1 MNAMKYLIVLALIC
15 CVHLLNAQGTKNSS
29 RGKNTKT
36 EATKVKEQ
44 PSPVNTET
52 KVSDRDIKTI
62 DSLFFDAQYEK
73 AIATI
78 DNQLKKISAADSK
91 LLLENKKAEALIRSG
106 NFKEAEILLK
116 ELSTRQLTSFERA
129 LVETNYGSL
138 YLNQGRNDLSL
149 DALQSALSNFQKDN
163 KDNTLDAAQTLAYL
177 GNLYRT
183 TGKYAQAEE
192 QLTRSLAIR
201 QKYLKENNEWIAA
214 SYNDLGLVYSQIDD
228 DKALEYYE
236 KALAIYEKLHGQDH
250 PKIAI
255 AKTNIGFMYTKL
267 QLYGDATNNFESALK
282 TWEKIYPQAHPTK
295 AFLLF
300 SLGETYQKVGNA
312 KAANGYFERA
322 LTMYEQSYGKK
333 HPDIASVLNA
343 VGNVRLSENKYDEAL
358 GYFQRALQANVNDF
372 TSNDLN
378 ANPALDNFYN
388 GITLLYSL
396 LSKAQALES
405 RYYGKTIKIRDLE
418 LAVTTLQACDTLI
431 DRLRQHISN
440 ESDKISLGAIA
451 NDVYANGVRMAFETG
466 EVAFKKKSWYA
477 LSFFF
482 AEKSKSAVL
491 LEAISDVNAKS
502 FARIPDELLQQERSL
517 KAAIALTA
525 QKLAQKPTEQEEKA
539 LRETAFKLNRDYEV
553 FTKGLES
560 KFPEYYNL
568 KFNAASPS
576 ISDLQSKM
584 DNKTAIISYFIDD
597 KTSHIYIFVITKN
610 NYQIVDHSLS
620 ADFDKYITGLRNS
633 LFFNDQ
639 ETYERVAQQLS
650 ADLLPKKIPGSV
662 KDLLILPTGRLSII
676 PFETL
681 LTTNEKDKKGA
692 DASHPSYLINKYNV
706 RYEFSAALILQK
718 TATKREQQ
726 SSILLCAP
734 VSFPI
739 KDNLNELPGTESEV
753 KEISQL
759 FASRN
764 YKNTI
769 FIRQQADEKV
779 AKSGTLKD
787 YNYLHFATHG
797 IVDEKSPELS
807 RIFLQSGSDAEDG
820 NLFTGEIYNLELNA
834 NLVTLSACQTGLGK
848 ISKGEGV
855 IGLSRALVY
864 AGAKSIIVS
873 FWSVADESTAQL
885 MTDFYRQM
893 LEHPESNYSENLR
906 NAKLNLMKTGKYK
919 SPYYWAPFV
928 LIGF

>member
-1 MNAMKYLIVLALIC
+1 MNSKRYFVLLALC
-15 CVHLLNAQGTKNSS
+15 CCFHFINAQGKKPKTQLKANDQ
-29 RGKNTKT
+29 GTKT
-36 EATKVKEQ
+36 TSHEWRL
-44 PSPVNTET
+44 
-52 KVSDRDIKTI
+52 SDRDIRAM
-62 DSLFFDAQYEK
+62 DSLFFDAQYDK
-73 AIATI
+73 VIQTI
-78 DNQLKKISAADSK
+78 DTHLKKSTNTDDQIT
-91 LLLENKKAEALIRSG
+91 LENKRAEALIRSG
-106 NFKEAEILLK
+106 NFRDAETVLK
-116 ELSTRQLTSFERA
+116 ALSARA
-129 LVETNYGSL
+129 LTPHQQALVGTSYGSL
-138 YLNQGRNDLSL
+138 YLNQGRYDLSL
-149 DALQSALSNFQKDN
+149 DALQAALANFQTEN

-177 GNLYRT
+177 GNLYRA

-192 QLTRSLAIR
+192 QLMRSLAIR
-201 QKYLKENNEWIAA
+201 QKFLKENNEWIAA
-214 SYNDLGLVYSQIDD
+214 SYNDLGLVYSQIDN

-236 KALAIYEKLHGQDH
+236 KALAIYEKLHGKDH

-255 AKTNIGFMYTKL
+255 AKTNIGFIYTKL
-267 QLYGDATNNFESALK
+267 ELYGDATNNFESALK

-300 SLGETYQKVGNA
+300 NLGKTYQNVGNA
-312 KAANGYFERA
+312 QAARGYFDRA
-322 LTMYEQSYGKK
+322 LAMYEQSYGKK
-333 HPDIASVLNA
+333 HPDIASVFNA
-343 VGNVRLSENKYDEAL
+343 VGNVRLSENKYNEAL
-358 GYFQRALQANVNDF
+358 EYFQQALQANVSDF
-372 TSNDLN
+372 NSDDLN
-378 ANPALDNFYN
+378 MNPKLDNFYN

-405 RYYGKTIKIRDLE
+405 RYYGKTIKIKDLE
-418 LAVTTLQACDTLI
+418 LAVKTLQVCDTLI
-431 DRLRQHISN
+431 DRLRQHITN
-440 ESDKISLGAIA
+440 ESDKISLGVIA
-451 NDVYANGVRMAFETG
+451 NEVYANGVRIAYETG

-502 FARIPDELLQQERSL
+502 FARIPDNLLQEERSL
-517 KAAIALTA
+517 KASIALTS
-525 QKLAQKPTEQEEKA
+525 QKLAQKPSEQEEKQ
-539 LRETAFKLNRDYEV
+539 LREAAFKLNRSYEA
-553 FTKGLES
+553 FTKDLETR
-560 KFPEYYNL
+560 FPEYYNL

-576 ISDLQSKM
+576 IPDLQSKM
-584 DNKTAIISYFIDD
+584 DDKTAIISYFIDD
-597 KTSHIYIFVITKN
+597 KINHVYIFVITRNSYK
-610 NYQIVDHSLS
+610 ITDRVIS
-620 ADFDKYITGLRNS
+620 AEFDKYITGLRNS
-633 LFFNDQ
+633 LYFNDS
-639 ETYERVAQQLS
+639 ETYLRAAEKLS
-650 ADLLPKKIPGSV
+650 VDLLPKKLPSSIKNLV
-662 KDLLILPTGRLSII
+662 ILPTGRLSII

-681 LTTNEKDKKGA
+681 LTDRKKDSDK
-692 DASHPSYLINKYNV
+692 DEPSYLIKKYSV

-718 TATKREQQ
+718 AASKRAQQ

-734 VSFPI
+734 VTFQA
-739 KDNLNELPGTESEV
+739 KDQLNELPGTESEV
-753 KEISQL
+753 NEISQL

-764 YKNTI
+764 FKNTI

-787 YNYLHFATHG
+787 YSYLHFATHG

-807 RIFLQSGSDAEDG
+807 RIFLQSGSDTEDG

-873 FWSVADESTAQL
+873 FWSVADESTAKL

-893 LEHPESNYSENLR
+893 LERSDSNYSENLR
-906 NAKLNLMKTGKYK
+906 NAKLNLMKTAQYK

>member
-1 MNAMKYLIVLALIC
+1 MNTRIFVLVLSCSCAADFLY
-15 CVHLLNAQGTKNSS
+15 AQGTS
-29 RGKNTKT
+29 
-36 EATKVKEQ
+36 A
-44 PSPVNTET
+44 
-52 KVSDRDIKTI
+52 I
-62 DSLFFDAQYEK
+62 DSLMFDAQYEK
-73 AIATI
+73 AIQVI
-78 DNQLKKISAADSK
+78 DNQMKKTPVPDSRIV
-91 LLLENKKAEALIRSG
+91 LENKKAEALTRSG
-106 NFKEAEILLK
+106 NFKDAESLLK
-116 ELSTRQLTSFERA
+116 DLSSRPLSASHRA

-149 DALQSALSNFQKDN
+149 ESLQSALANFQKDN
-163 KDNTLDAAQTLAYL
+163 KENTLDAAQSLAYL

-192 QLTRSLAIR
+192 QLMRALAIR
-201 QKYLKENNEWIAA
+201 QKYLKGNNEWIAA
-214 SYNDLGLVYSQIDD
+214 SYNDLGLVYSQIDN

-236 KALAIYEKLHGQDH
+236 KALTIYENLHGKDH

-255 AKTNIGFMYTKL
+255 AKTNIGFIYSRME
-267 QLYGDATNNFESALK
+267 LYGDATNNFESALK
-282 TWEKIYPQAHPTK
+282 TWEKVYSQPHPTK

-300 SLGETYQKVGNA
+300 NLGETYQKVGNA
-312 KAANGYFERA
+312 KAANEYFDKSIA
-322 LTMYEQSYGKK
+322 MYEQSYGKK
-333 HPDIASVLNA
+333 HPDIASVFNA
-343 VGNVRLSENKYDEAL
+343 VGNVRLSEHKFDDAL
-358 GYFQRALQANVNDF
+358 GYFQRALRANVSDF
-372 TSNDLN
+372 NSIDFN
-378 ANPALDNFYN
+378 ANPRLDNFYN

-396 LSKAQALES
+396 MNKAQALEA
-405 RYYGKTIKIRDLE
+405 RYFGKTIKIKDLE
-418 LAVTTLQACDTLI
+418 LAVATLQACDTLI
-431 DRLRQHISN
+431 DRLRQHIAN
-440 ESDKISLGAIA
+440 ESDKLSLGVIA
-451 NDVYANGVRMAFETG
+451 NEVYANGVRMAFETG
-466 EVAFKKKSWYA
+466 EVAFKKKSLYA

-502 FARIPDELLQQERSL
+502 FARIPDDLLQEERSL

-525 QKLAQKPTEQEEKA
+525 QRLAQKPSEQEEKL
-539 LRETAFKLNRDYEV
+539 LREAAFKLNRSYEA
-553 FTKGLES
+553 FTKELET

-576 ISDLQSKM
+576 IPDLQSKM
-584 DNKTAIISYFIDD
+584 DEKTAIISYFVDD
-597 KTSHIYIFVITKN
+597 KINHAYIFIITKQ
-610 NYQIVDHSLS
+610 NYKVVDRPIS

-633 LFFNDQ
+633 LYFNDQ
-639 ETYERVAQQLS
+639 ESYSKIAEKLS
-650 ADLLPKKIPGSV
+650 ADLIPKKIPTSV
-662 KDLLILPTGRLSII
+662 KDLVILPTGRLSIV

-681 LTTNEKDKKGA
+681 LTTSSKKKGNNVK
-692 DASHPSYLINKYNV
+692 DPSYLINKYNI

-718 TATKREQQ
+718 AAAKRNQH
-726 SSILLCAP
+726 SSIFLCAP
-734 VSFPI
+734 VTFEA
-739 KDNLNELPGTESEV
+739 KDNLAELPGTESEV

-769 FIRQQADEKV
+769 FMRQQANEKI

-787 YNYLHFATHG
+787 YSYLHFATHG
-797 IVDEKSPELS
+797 IVDENSPELS
-807 RIFLQSGSDAEDG
+807 RIFLQSSSDIEDG

-864 AGAKSIIVS
+864 AGAKNIIVS

-885 MTDFYRQM
+885 MTEFYRQM
-893 LEHPESNYSENLR
+893 LEHTGGNYSENLR
-906 NAKLNLMKTGKYK
+906 NAKLNLMRTEKYK

>member
-1 MNAMKYLIVLALIC
+1 MNSKIFVLVLIYSCAVD
-15 CVHLLNAQGTKNSS
+15 LLYAQGT
-29 RGKNTKT
+29 R
-36 EATKVKEQ
+36 A
-44 PSPVNTET
+44 
-52 KVSDRDIKTI
+52 I
-62 DSLFFDAQYEK
+62 DSLLFDAQYEK
-73 AIATI
+73 TIQVI
-78 DNQLKKISAADSK
+78 DNQLRKTPASDSRIV
-91 LLLENKKAEALIRSG
+91 LENKKAEALIRLG
-106 NFKEAEILLK
+106 NFREAESLLMD
-116 ELSTRQLTSFERA
+116 LSSRSLTSSQRA
-129 LVETNYGSL
+129 LIETNYGSL
-138 YLNQGRNDLSL
+138 YMNQGRNDLSL
-149 DALQSALSNFQKDN
+149 ESLQSALANFQKDN
-163 KDNTLDAAQTLAYL
+163 KENTLDAAQSLAYL

-192 QLTRSLAIR
+192 QLMRSLAIR
-201 QKYLKENNEWIAA
+201 QKYLKGNNEWIAA
-214 SYNDLGLVYSQIDD
+214 SYNDLGLVYSQIDN

-236 KALAIYEKLHGQDH
+236 KALAIYEKLHGKDH

-255 AKTNIGFMYTKL
+255 AKTNIGFIYSRME
-267 QLYGDATNNFESALK
+267 LYGDATNNFESALK

-300 SLGETYQKVGNA
+300 NLGETYQKVGNA
-312 KAANGYFERA
+312 KAANEYFEKA
-322 LTMYEQSYGKK
+322 IAMYQQSYGKK
-333 HPDIASVLNA
+333 HPDIASVFNA
-343 VGNVRLSENKYDEAL
+343 VGNVRLSENKFDDAL
-358 GYFQRALQANVNDF
+358 GYFQRALQANVSDF
-372 TSNDLN
+372 SSIDIST
-378 ANPALDNFYN
+378 NPRLDNFYN
-388 GITLLYSL
+388 GTTLLYSL
-396 LSKAQALES
+396 MNKAQALEA
-405 RYYGKTIKIRDLE
+405 RYYGKTIKIKDLE
-418 LAVTTLQACDTLI
+418 LAVATLQVCDTLI
-431 DRLRQHISN
+431 DRLRQRIAN
-440 ESDKISLGAIA
+440 EADKLSLGVIA
-451 NDVYANGVRMAFETG
+451 NEVYANGVRMAFETG
-466 EVAFKKKSWYA
+466 EAAFKKKSWYA

-502 FARIPDELLQQERSL
+502 FARIPDNLLQQERSL

-525 QKLAQKPTEQEEKA
+525 QKLAQKPSEQEEKL
-539 LRETAFKLNRDYEV
+539 LREVAFKLNRSYEA
-553 FTKGLES
+553 FTKELET

-576 ISDLQSKM
+576 IPELQSKM
-584 DNKTAIISYFIDD
+584 EEKTAIISYFVDD
-597 KTSHIYIFVITKN
+597 KVNRVYIFIITKGDYKIIN
-610 NYQIVDHSLS
+610 RSIS

-633 LFFNDQ
+633 LYFNDQ
-639 ETYERVAQQLS
+639 ETYAKSAEKLS
-650 ADLLPKKIPGSV
+650 SELIPRKIPASV
-662 KDLLILPTGRLSII
+662 NDLVILPTGRLSIV

-681 LTTNEKDKKGA
+681 LTASDNKKGNA
-692 DASHPSYLINKYNV
+692 AGHPSYLINKYSI

-718 TATKREQQ
+718 AAAKRSQH

-734 VSFPI
+734 VTFES

-769 FIRQQADEKV
+769 FIRQQANEKV

-787 YNYLHFATHG
+787 YSYLHFATHG

-807 RIFLQSGSDAEDG
+807 RIFLQSSSDTEDG

-864 AGAKSIIVS
+864 AGAKNIIVS
-873 FWSVADESTAQL
+873 FWSVADESTAIL
-885 MTDFYRQM
+885 MTEFYRQM

-906 NAKLNLMKTGKYK
+906 NAKMNLMRTEKYQ

>member
-1 MNAMKYLIVLALIC
+1 MNIKIFLILLACACSVDFLYG
-15 CVHLLNAQGTKNSS
+15 QGT
-29 RGKNTKT
+29 R
-36 EATKVKEQ
+36 V
-44 PSPVNTET
+44 
-52 KVSDRDIKTI
+52 I
-62 DSLFFDAQYEK
+62 DSLLLDAQYEK
-73 AIATI
+73 AIQVIGNELEKTNVAESRI
-78 DNQLKKISAADSK
+78 V
-91 LLLENKKAEALIRSG
+91 LENKKADALIRSG
-106 NFKEAEILLK
+106 NFKEAESVLND
-116 ELSTRQLTSFERA
+116 LSLRGLNTFQRA

-149 DALQSALSNFQKDN
+149 ESLQSALGNFQNDN
-163 KDNTLDAAQTLAYL
+163 KDNTLDAAQSLAYL

-192 QLTRSLAIR
+192 QLLRALSIR
-201 QKYLKENNEWIAA
+201 QKYLKESNEWIAA
-214 SYNDLGLVYSQIDD
+214 SYNDLGLVYSQIDN

-236 KALAIYEKLHGQDH
+236 KALAIYEKLHGKDH

-255 AKTNIGFMYTKL
+255 AKTNIGFIYSRL
-267 QLYGDATNNFESALK
+267 ELYGDATNNFESALK
-282 TWEKIYPQAHPTK
+282 TWEKLYPQDHPTK

-300 SLGETYQKVGNA
+300 NLGETYQKVGNA
-312 KAANGYFERA
+312 KAANEYFEKA
-322 LTMYEQSYGKK
+322 ITMYEHSYGKK
-333 HPDIASVLNA
+333 HPDIASVFNS
-343 VGNVRLSENKYDEAL
+343 VGNVRLSENKFDEAL
-358 GYFQRALQANVNDF
+358 AYFQRALQANVSGFNSADI
-372 TSNDLN
+372 SV
-378 ANPALDNFYN
+378 NPELDNFYN

-396 LSKAQALES
+396 MNKAQALEA
-405 RYYGKTIKIRDLE
+405 RYYGRSIKIKDLE
-418 LAVTTLQACDTLI
+418 LAVSTLQVCDTLI

-440 ESDKISLGAIA
+440 ESDKISLGVIA

-466 EVAFKKKSWYA
+466 EVAFKKKRWYA

-502 FARIPDELLQQERSL
+502 FARIPDDLLQEERKL

-525 QKLAQKPTEQEEKA
+525 QKLAQKPSENEEKQ
-539 LRETAFKLNRDYEV
+539 LRETAFTLNRSYEA
-553 FTKGLES
+553 FTKGLET

-576 ISDLQSKM
+576 IPDLQSKM
-584 DNKTAIISYFIDD
+584 EDKAAIISYFIDD
-597 KTSHIYIFVITKN
+597 KISHIYIFLITKN
-610 NYQIVDHSLS
+610 KYKIVDHAVS

-633 LFFNDQ
+633 LYFND
-639 ETYERVAQQLS
+639 EDTYRRVAEKLS
-650 ADLLPKKIPGSV
+650 ADVLPKKLPASV
-662 KDLLILPTGRLSII
+662 KDLIILPTGRLSIV

-681 LTTNEKDKKGA
+681 ITTAGKKKETKDVSPPA
-692 DASHPSYLINKYNV
+692 YLINKYSI
-706 RYEFSAALILQK
+706 RYEFSATLILQK
-718 TATKREQQ
+718 EATNPGQN

-734 VSFPI
+734 VTFQA
-739 KDNLNELPGTESEV
+739 KDQLNELPGTESEV

-769 FIRQQADEKV
+769 FIRQQADEQV

-787 YNYLHFATHG
+787 YSYLHFATHG
-797 IVDEKSPELS
+797 IVDEQSPELS

-834 NLVTLSACQTGLGK
+834 SLVTLSACQTGLGK

-893 LEHPESNYSENLR
+893 LEDPSDNYSENLR
-906 NAKLNLMKTGKYK
+906 KAKLNLMRTDKYK

>member
-1 MNAMKYLIVLALIC
+1 MNAKKYLTILALIC
-15 CVHLLNAQGTKNSS
+15 CVHLLNAQTKSNS

-44 PSPVNTET
+44 PAKVNSET
-52 KVSDRDIKTI
+52 TLSERDIRTI

-73 AIATI
+73 AIQTI
-78 DNQLKKISAADSK
+78 DDQLKKITAADSR
-91 LLLENKKAEALIRSG
+91 LILENKKTEAFIRSG
-106 NFKEAEILLK
+106 NFKNAETLLN
-116 ELSTRQLTSFERA
+116 ELSARQLTSYQQA
-129 LVETNYGSL
+129 LVETSYGSL

-149 DALQSALSNFQKDN
+149 DALQSALTNFQKDN

-192 QLTRSLAIR
+192 QLARSLAIR
-201 QKYLKENNEWIAA
+201 QKYLKENNEWMAA

-255 AKTNIGFMYTKL
+255 AKTNIGFMYSKL
-267 QLYGDATNNFESALK
+267 ELYGDATNNFESALK

-358 GYFQRALQANVNDF
+358 GYFQRALQANVSDF

-378 ANPALDNFYN
+378 VNPALDNFYN

-405 RYYGKTIKIRDLE
+405 RYYGKTIKIKDLE
-418 LAVTTLQACDTLI
+418 LAVVTLQACDTLI

-466 EVAFKKKSWYA
+466 EVAFKKKTWYA

-525 QKLAQKPTEQEEKA
+525 QKLAQKPTEQEEKQ
-539 LRETAFKLNRDYEV
+539 LRETAFMLNRDYEA

-576 ISDLQSKM
+576 IADLQSRM
-584 DNKTAIISYFIDD
+584 DDKTAIISYFIDD
-597 KTSHIYIFVITKN
+597 KVGHVYIFIITKN
-610 NYQIVDHSLS
+610 TYKIENRTLTP
-620 ADFDKYITGLRNS
+620 DFDKYITGLRNS

-639 ETYERVAQQLS
+639 ETYVRAARQLS
-650 ADLLPKKIPGSV
+650 SDLLPKKLPGSV

-681 LTTNEKDKKGA
+681 LTTSEKTKTGA
-692 DASHPSYLINKYNV
+692 PSYLINKYNV

-718 TATKREQQ
+718 TRQ
-726 SSILLCAP
+726 SAINNHQYCCVP
-734 VSFPI
+734 
-739 KDNLNELPGTESEV
+739 
-753 KEISQL
+753 
-759 FASRN
+759 R
-764 YKNTI
+764 
-769 FIRQQADEKV
+769 
-779 AKSGTLKD
+779 
-787 YNYLHFATHG
+787 
-797 IVDEKSPELS
+797 
-807 RIFLQSGSDAEDG
+807 
-820 NLFTGEIYNLELNA
+820 
-834 NLVTLSACQTGLGK
+834 
-848 ISKGEGV
+848 
-855 IGLSRALVY
+855 
-864 AGAKSIIVS
+864 
-873 FWSVADESTAQL
+873 
-885 MTDFYRQM
+885 
-893 LEHPESNYSENLR
+893 
-906 NAKLNLMKTGKYK
+906 
-919 SPYYWAPFV
+919 
-928 LIGF
+928 

>member
-1 MNAMKYLIVLALIC
+1 MPR
-15 CVHLLNAQGTKNSS
+15 SS
-29 RGKNTKT
+29 K
-36 EATKVKEQ
+36 
-44 PSPVNTET
+44 S
-52 KVSDRDIKTI
+52 I
-62 DSLFFDAQYEK
+62 DSLLFDAQYEK
-73 AIATI
+73 AIQLI
-78 DNQLKKISAADSK
+78 DNQLKKTSNSESK
-91 LLLENKKAEALIRSG
+91 ILLQNKKAEALVRSG
-106 NFKEAEILLK
+106 NFKDAESLLK
-116 ELSTRQLTSFERA
+116 DFSGGSLTTYQRA

-138 YLNQGRNDLSL
+138 YMNQGRNDLSL
-149 DALQSALSNFQKDN
+149 DALQSALANFQKDG

-177 GNLYRT
+177 GNLYRA

-192 QLTRSLAIR
+192 QLMRALAIR

-214 SYNDLGLVYSQIDD
+214 SYNDLGLVYSQIDN
-228 DKALEYYE
+228 DKALEFYE
-236 KALAIYEKLHGQDH
+236 KALAIYEKLHGKDH

-255 AKTNIGFMYTKL
+255 AKTNIGFIYRKL
-267 QLYGDATNNFESALK
+267 ELYGDATNNFESALK

-300 SLGETYQKVGNA
+300 SLGETYQKIGNA
-312 KAANGYFERA
+312 QAANGYFERA

-358 GYFQRALQANVNDF
+358 SYFQRALQANVSNF
-372 TSNDLN
+372 SSNDLK
-378 ANPALDNFYN
+378 ANPQLDNFYN

-396 LSKAQALES
+396 LNKAQALEA
-405 RYYGKTIKIRDLE
+405 RYYGKTIKIKDLE
-418 LAVTTLQACDTLI
+418 LAVATLQVCDTLI
-431 DRLRQHISN
+431 DRLRQHITN
-440 ESDKISLGAIA
+440 ESDKISLGVIA
-451 NDVYANGVRMAFETG
+451 NEVYANGVRMAYETG

-502 FARIPDELLQQERSL
+502 FARIPDDLLQQERSL

-525 QKLAQKPTEQEEKA
+525 QKLAQKPSEQEEKQ
-539 LRETAFKLNRDYEV
+539 LRETAFNLNRSYEA
-553 FTKGLES
+553 FTKSLET

-576 ISDLQSKM
+576 IPDLQSKM
-584 DNKTAIISYFIDD
+584 NNKTAVISYFIDD
-597 KTSHIYIFVITKN
+597 KINHVYIFIITKQD
-610 NYQIVDHSLS
+610 YKIIDRAIST
-620 ADFDKYITGLRNS
+620 DFDKYITGLRNS
-633 LFFNDQ
+633 LYFNDA
-639 ETYERVAQQLS
+639 ETYRRAAEKLS
-650 ADLLPKKIPGSV
+650 ADLLPKKLPSSV
-662 KDLLILPTGRLSII
+662 TDLVILPTGRLSII

-681 LTTNEKDKKGA
+681 LLGKGKEDTDNTA
-692 DASHPSYLINKYNV
+692 PFYLINKYSV

-718 TATKREQQ
+718 AAAKRDQQ
-726 SSILLCAP
+726 VSILLCAP
-734 VSFPI
+734 VTFQP
-739 KDNLNELPGTESEV
+739 KDRLNELPGTESEV

-764 YKNTI
+764 FKNTI

-779 AKSGTLKD
+779 AKSGALKD
-787 YNYLHFATHG
+787 YSYLHFATHG
-797 IVDEKSPELS
+797 IVDETSPELS
-807 RIFLQSGSDAEDG
+807 RIFLQSSSDSEDG

-893 LEHPESNYSENLR
+893 LEHPESNYSQNLR
-906 NAKLNLMKTGKYK
+906 NAKLALMKTDKYK